1 MPRNSFMLRLDK
13 LLSTRG
19 YCTRSHAR
27 SFLKSKEV
35 CEHGVRLFKEDQ
47 RVDGNAITID
57 GEKADPEQIY
67 VMLNKPLGVVC
78 SHDDGEG
85 ELVYDL
91 LPERWMQRNPVIT
104 SVGRLD
110 KETSGLLIITD
121 DGALVHRLTSPKKHV
136 EKVYQVELEKPLNG
150 SEGEGFASGTLTLEN
165 DPKPLLPA
173 KLDVIGERS
182 ARLTIVEGR
191 YHQVRRMF
199 AAVGNRVTALHR
211 ESVGGLDVA
220 ELPPGAWRTLGPED
234 LALLK

>member
-1 MPRNSFMLRLDK
+1 MLRLDK
-13 LLSTRG
+13 LLSSRG

-27 SFLKSKEV
+27 SYLKEHEV
-35 CEHGVRLFKEDQ
+35 CENGVRLFKEDV
-47 RVDGNAITID
+47 RVDGEAITIE
-57 GEKADPEQIY
+57 GERADPEQIH
-67 VMLNKPLGVVC
+67 VMLHKPVGVVC

-85 ELVYDL
+85 NLIYDL
-91 LPERWMQRNPVIT
+91 LPERWMQRNPTVT

-136 EKVYQVELEKPLNG
+136 KKVYRVGLASPLIG
-150 SEGEGFASGTLTLEN
+150 IEAERFASGTLVLEG

-173 KLDVIGERS
+173 VLEVIDEKD

-199 AAVGNRVTALHR
+199 AAVGNRVERLHR
-211 ESVGGLDVA
+211 ERVGGLDLGD
-220 ELPPGAWRTLGPED
+220 LPPGQFRSLSPAD
-234 LALLK
+234 LECLSAR